1 MAHGLWLTAY
11 SFQLIPSL
19 SAADNRAK
27 LKRSLIL
34 SKKAS
39 LNSLYLAVRRSK
51 VCSLSLIYHQKEMSL
66 GSLESIVSAILGR
79 DNSSEVVC
87 IDKFLGDDAI
97 RLLAEKLECNR
108 NKEKLVLRGN
118 CIGPTG

>member
-1 MAHGLWLTAY
+1 
-11 SFQLIPSL
+11 
-19 SAADNRAK
+19 
-27 LKRSLIL
+27 
-34 SKKAS
+34 
-39 LNSLYLAVRRSK
+39 
-51 VCSLSLIYHQKEMSL
+51 MSL

-97 RLLAEKLECNR
+97 NLLADKLECNR
-108 NKEKLVLRGN
+108 NKERLVLRGN